1 MQTKEDI
8 QLKECLTRRV
18 EQLRQG
24 ILHGRPYIWELR
36 LDLDEFYTLESAIN
50 NSISSHA
57 GKHDHLLTEEFAVIV
72 VMYLAEWYKR
82 YYKGTDTMDENKILA
97 LSSKELEKLYDLAKI
112 DKNTFVYNAS
122 KNPDKTSFRW
132 QESLQVLGGLAVQ
145 AELKRDQN
153 DNLLSSLCKIF
164 HGEDID
170 IDDFKDRN
178 RAVAFQESIARK
190 HSLYEYLRCILEKD
204 ERGRR
209 NLPFAPSDT
218 KDENTYIPQLIH
230 KIEEADLIAKKNKF
244 DFEWI
249 INYTGN
255 LNQMVRH
262 LKVKLKPEE
271 IGGGKKQYIGFD
283 RLRQPEWGIDHPEEV
298 ERINFYLR
306 FKLDGHTIQKE
317 DTKEEP
323 LFKYHSTGN
332 ERTGFVSVKN
342 EDESIYTNV
351 PVDRFNKV
359 EIVMHYADTVKVV
372 QIMEVKDF
380 IQVYALPKK
389 STVFSDRR
397 NSQRPTAVIFSSAYH
412 LTEPYKELPVVYAH
426 YRNGE
431 KMSEDYCFCPVNDKL
446 IIADSEGHE
455 VMPPF
460 FNRNGLYQ
468 VVTKKYLKTIKYNEN
483 LYVLY
488 QYIDPDDDEEEYR
501 DEPQMTV
508 LFGRSGLEVR
518 HYTSGQTKESEP
530 VTDYDLE
537 WLKDGRYVDWSKE
550 EPTQGF
556 IKLRVTVKGIVFNP
570 KVYYVPFAPADTSQ
584 PPIWRDFKNMRI
596 CTNLEGVEDIQDD
609 IKQLL
614 SGEETGD
621 TKQLKIGNDNARI
634 LVEVYRPVI
643 IRELSQKKVGED
655 SKVLKYYKKGEDIHI
670 PLIDCEQFSVRDF
683 SENGVKEY
691 LVKRPNTIYYNF
703 PTIDNTGLSIRNYL
717 QEESAKKLT
726 PDIPLDY
733 LKIYITRADDYPTDL
748 YAWNYKDE
756 PTPVSNS
763 NELTESG
770 IVFQSL
776 KDNPSPRHYALPTIT
791 TNDDDDWGDEDW
803 GDEVTEQEINPVD
816 CFLTVAEHHVYF
828 FLFNPLIK
836 VIADHAQIKE
846 IILPLLKTRHFQLTD
861 SDIDNLYMFAVQFHF
876 DWMLLPREQWK
887 KEIAD
892 FSESE
897 DEQEELKKCIIVFF
911 SKTSKCT
918 DEREQVHL
926 HDFLKNYWTFN
937 VYPRIDDIAEKALKL
952 ILHDD
957 DALGG
962 ISMRDFLK
970 RYDECRFKF
979 IEMSKVVTKDNI

>member
-1 MQTKEDI
+1 MLTKEDI
-8 QLKECLTRRV
+8 QLKECLARRV

-24 ILHGRPYIWELR
+24 ILHGRPYVWELR
-36 LDLDEFYTLESAIN
+36 LSLDEFYKLESAIN

-57 GKHDHLLTEEFAVIV
+57 EKHDHLLTEEFAVIV

-82 YYKGTDTMDENKILA
+82 FYKGADTMDENKN
-97 LSSKELEKLYDLAKI
+97 LSLTSKELEKLYDLAKI

-153 DNLLSSLCKIF
+153 DHLLSSLCKIF

-170 IDDFKDRN
+170 LDDFKDRN
-178 RAVAFQESIARK
+178 RAVAFQESIARQ
-190 HSLYEYLRCILEKD
+190 HSLYEYLKCILEKD

-249 INYTGN
+249 INYTGS

-283 RLRQPEWGIDHPEEV
+283 RLRQPEWGVEHPEEL

-317 DTKEEP
+317 SLKDEP
-323 LFKYHSTGN
+323 LFKYHSTGS

-372 QIMEVKDF
+372 QTLEVKDY

-412 LTEPYKELPVVYAH
+412 LTEPYQDLPVVYAH
-426 YRNGE
+426 YRNGD
-431 KMSEDYCFCPVNDKL
+431 KTSEDYCFCPINDKV
-446 IIADSEGHE
+446 IIADSDGHE

-488 QYIDPDDDEEEYR
+488 QYIDPDDDEDEYR

-518 HYTSGQTKESEP
+518 HYPSGQTKESEP

-537 WLKDGRYVDWSKE
+537 WLKDGRYIDWSKE
-550 EPTQGF
+550 EPKQGF
-556 IKLRVTVKGIVFNP
+556 VKLRVTVKGIVFKP
-570 KVYYVPFAPADTSQ
+570 KVYYVPFAPENASQ

-596 CTNLEGVEDIQDD
+596 CTALEGVEDIQDD
-609 IKQLL
+609 IKKLL
-614 SGEETGD
+614 SGEDTGD
-621 TKQLKIGNDNARI
+621 TKQLKIGTKDARI

-643 IRELSQKKVGED
+643 ARELSQEGKVI
-655 SKVLKYYKKGEDIHI
+655 KYYKKGEDIHI

-691 LVKRPNTIYYNF
+691 HVKSRSTVYYNF
-703 PTIDNTGLSIRNYL
+703 PTIDKTGLSVRNYL
-717 QEESAKKLT
+717 QEESSKKLT
-726 PDIPLDY
+726 TDIPLDY
-733 LKIYITRADDYPTDL
+733 LKIYITRADDHPTDL

-756 PTPVSNS
+756 PTSVSS
-763 NELTESG
+763 SSELKESG

-776 KDNPSPRHYALPTIT
+776 KDNPSPRHYALPTIVN
-791 TNDDDDWGDEDW
+791 NDDDDWGDEDW
-803 GDEVTEQEINPVD
+803 GDEVTEPEISAID

-836 VIADHAQIKE
+836 AIGDRSQIRE
-846 IILPLLKTRHFQLTD
+846 IFLPLLKKRDYKLTD
-861 SDIDNLYMFAVQFHF
+861 ADISNLYLFAVQFHF
-876 DWMLLPREQWK
+876 DWMLLPREQWQQ
-887 KEIAD
+887 EIKA
-892 FSESE
+892 FANT
-897 DEQEELKKCIIVFF
+897 DEEQANVAKCVTEFF
-911 SKTSKCT
+911 SRTPKCT
-918 DEREQVHL
+918 DEREHYHL
-926 HDFLKNYWTFN
+926 RDFLKRYWTFDIF
-937 VYPRIDDIAEKALKL
+937 PKIDEIAEKAVKL
-952 ILHDD
+952 ILHEN
-957 DALGG
+957 DALGSL
-962 ISMRDFLK
+962 SMRDYLK

-979 IEMSKVVTKDNI
+979 IEMSKVVTKEDI